1 MIEARF
7 QGRLG
12 DFTLDVALQTPAA
25 GVTVLFGPSGCGK
38 TTLLRCLAGL
48 THLSGRLRVQGE
60 VWQDGRAFMPPHRR
74 RVGYVFQDA
83 ALFEHLNVR
92 GNLLYGRK
100 RAGLGADGEFDRLVH
115 ILGLEPLLERGA
127 GRLSGG
133 ERQRVAIGRAL
144 LSEPRLVLMDEPL
157 ASVDAARKAEVLPYI
172 EALRREA
179 RAPVFYVTHD
189 VTEAA
194 RVGDRILLM
203 RDGRLADAAG
213 QVAASAVN
221 GDERRWL
228 RARLERLGADELAA
242 ELVLG
247 GTPPM
252 VARLAIEALQSGAG
266 DGAGT

>member
-7 QGRLG
+7 EGRLG
-12 DFTLDVALQTPAA
+12 DFTLDVTLSTPSA

-48 THLSGRLRVQGE
+48 TRLSGRLQVGDE
-60 VWQDGRAFMPPHRR
+60 VWQDGRAFTPPHRR

-115 ILGLEPLLERGA
+115 LLGLEALLERGA
-127 GRLSGG
+127 GKLSGG

-144 LSEPRLVLMDEPL
+144 LSEPRLLLMDEPL

-172 EALRREA
+172 EALRAEA
-179 RAPVFYVTHD
+179 KAPVFYVTHD

-203 RDGRLADAAG
+203 RDGRLVEAAERPEPH
-213 QVAASAVN
+213 ASEA
-221 GDERRWL
+221 GERRWL
-228 RARLERLGADELAA
+228 LERLQRLGADELAA

-247 GTPPM
+247 GTPPT
-252 VARLAIEALQSGAG
+252 VARLAVEALRNGGGGPSRA
-266 DGAGT
+266 